1 MLLLWYPLQVHGWWS
16 CCHVPWEWC
25 RLGGED
31 WRAIRSKSG
40 SSVLFSEQGWCV
52 CLYGASKNMPFSI
65 LPWRNCFVY
74 CVLYSVTLLACAHA
88 LYTDQATKKHPFPC
102 PTTYRHALLHY
113 VDITSL
119 VRTNVLKE
127 LSEYCSDE
135 KDKQHLNNITAPT
148 DEGKVCTVCVAC
160 VHCVYSMCALCV

>member
-1 MLLLWYPLQVHGWWS
+1 MY
-16 CCHVPWEWC
+16 
-25 RLGGED
+25 
-31 WRAIRSKSG
+31 
-40 SSVLFSEQGWCV
+40 
-52 CLYGASKNMPFSI
+52 
-65 LPWRNCFVY
+65 VY
-74 CVLYSVTLLACAHA
+74 TYIPVYTELVLYIYCIFSVVQIENIFSYQYLE
-88 LYTDQATKKHPFPC
+88 QATKVNPFPC

-148 DEGKVCTVCVAC
+148 DEGKVCVCMCVCVC
-160 VHCVYSMCALCV
+160 VHAYMCVTVNIKGLS

>member
-1 MLLLWYPLQVHGWWS
+1 MTVFSY
-16 CCHVPWEWC
+16 
-25 RLGGED
+25 
-31 WRAIRSKSG
+31 
-40 SSVLFSEQGWCV
+40 LFLEQ
-52 CLYGASKNMPFSI
+52 ASKVN
-65 LPWRNCFVY
+65 
-74 CVLYSVTLLACAHA
+74 
-88 LYTDQATKKHPFPC
+88 PFPC

-148 DEGKVCTVCVAC
+148 DEGKVHVCVCRCACISLVNQTAFLRVALIDKRHPEESGLVHETMHVCGCVCTV
-160 VHCVYSMCALCV
+160 YSKTFEERNFHSFCGFSLNRECFPTNYGLVDWQCKSTSMLARKFPVNGNFVP